1 MEWPVTLGSGE
12 TLTLTVVA
20 ESGREDSL
28 LLNDSA
34 VGHLEAPLQLMEGH
48 SYEYALEKGYSLSAR
63 TGGIVHPS
71 RLKNGQGRI
80 TPGNYVGTLP
90 LEVSDALGT
99 KVGEV
104 LLEVRSYK
112 TSYREDYR
120 HMLEFITERSTALI
134 LQYSSPVTQ
143 NLTVNYDADAETLY
157 QRFAFVQSL
166 LESREFKESVN
177 RVVTMPVTTWRTET
191 VERDIRKAGKMNSSA
206 VRQLASRQNRMALPD
221 GHALRTVMNSIPLR
235 IPVTERRET
244 VDTPENRFVKFALTG
259 FMTFC
264 TDIAERMKADSHA
277 WRQANGLV
285 QTIEGWLSHSL
296 FKEVSQPSVI
306 PLNSPVLQRKE
317 GYREVLRAWL
327 MFDLASK
334 LIWEGGDD
342 VYKAGKRDVAQLYEY
357 WVFFKLLDIME
368 QKFSL
373 APKSL
378 EELIQASENGLSL
391 TLKSGIHTA
400 IKGLYDS
407 GKRKL
412 KLKFSFNRSFSG
424 KKDYPSG
431 GSWTKTMRPDY
442 TLSIWPDGMKEKEA
456 EQQELIV
463 HIHFDAKYRIEN
475 ITQWFESDVEGET
488 AVEKTAGSFKRDDL
502 LKMHAY
508 KDAIRRTGGAY
519 VLYPGT
525 EALARTGFHELV
537 PGLGAFPLRPSADDG
552 SGPLV
557 RFIDDVIAHLLD
569 RASQRERATYH
580 SYAIHK
586 DKPGNAVSEPLPERY
601 GTERAEPVDETF
613 VIVGMCKSQAQ
624 LDWIDKRLLY
634 NARTGTVSGSIELGP
649 QVTGAKYLVVR
660 VTGSD
665 EPNRI
670 YRIERFPDRGVG
682 PKIYSQ
688 DDLLKLKYPESF
700 SAQQYCVFC
709 LSKEVPSELSNCR
722 WDIQSI
728 LEKHGRKGNQ
738 KGVPLAV
745 SLRELMA
752 AKLPDDTHASAPHG

>member
-1 MEWPVTLGSGE
+1 MKWPVTLGTGE
-12 TLTLTVVA
+12 TLMLTIVA
-20 ESGREDSL
+20 ELGRDESL
-28 LLNDSA
+28 LFNESA
-34 VGHLEAPLQLMEGH
+34 ADHLEAPIQLMEGH
-48 SYEYALEKGYSLSAR
+48 GYEYALEDGYSLAAR
-63 TGGIVHPS
+63 TSGIVLPS
-71 RLKNGQGRI
+71 RLKKSQGRI

-90 LEVSDALGT
+90 LEVMDAAGS

-112 TSYREDYR
+112 TTYREDYR
-120 HMLEFITERSTALI
+120 HMLEYITERSTALI

-143 NLTVNYDADAETLY
+143 NLTVNFDADAETLY

-166 LESREFKESVN
+166 LESQEFKESVN
-177 RVVTMPVTTWRTET
+177 RVVTMPVTAWRSET
-191 VERDIRKAGKMNSSA
+191 VERDIRRAGKLNSAA
-206 VRQLASRQNRMALPD
+206 VRQLASRQNRVKLPD
-221 GHALRTVMNSIPLR
+221 GHSLKNIMDSIPLR
-235 IPVTERRET
+235 IPVEERRET

-264 TDIAERMKADSHA
+264 AEIAERMRAETHA
-277 WRQANGLV
+277 WQQANALV

-334 LIWEGGDD
+334 LIWEGGED

-357 WVFFKLLDIME
+357 WVFFKLLDIIG

-378 EELIQASENGLSL
+378 EELIQPSENGLGL
-391 TLKSGIHTA
+391 NLKSGVHTA
-400 IKGLYDS
+400 IKGLYDF

-412 KLKFSFNRSFSG
+412 RVKFSFNRSFSG
-424 KKDYPSG
+424 KNDYPTG

-442 TLSIWPDGMKEKEA
+442 TLSIWPDGLKEKEA
-456 EQQELIV
+456 EEQELIV
-463 HIHFDAKYRIEN
+463 HIHFDAKYKIDS
-475 ITQWFESDVEGET
+475 ITQWFESDVEGEE
-488 AVEKTAGSFKRDDL
+488 AVEKEVGSFKREDL

-552 SGPLV
+552 SKPLV
-557 RFIDDVIAHLLD
+557 NFVDDVIAHLLD
-569 RASQRERATYH
+569 RASQRERSTYH
-580 SYAIHK
+580 NYTIHK
-586 DKPGNAVSEPLPERY
+586 DKPGNVVSEPLPERY
-601 GTERAEPVDETF
+601 GNERAEPVDETF
-613 VIVGMCKSQAQ
+613 VIVGMCKTQKH
-624 LDWIDKRLLY
+624 LDWVDKQLLY
-634 NARTGTVSGSIELGP
+634 NARTGTVAGSIELGP
-649 QVTGAKYLVVR
+649 QITGAKFLVLR
-660 VTGSD
+660 VAGRG
-665 EPNRI
+665 EPSRI
-670 YRIERFPDRGVG
+670 YRIEPFPTRGVG

-688 DDLLKLKYPESF
+688 ENLRKLKYPDSF
-700 SAQQYCVFC
+700 SSEQYCVFR
-709 LSKEVPSELSNCR
+709 LSKEIPTELINCH

-728 LEKHGRKGNQ
+728 LEGHEIKGHQ
-738 KGVPLAV
+738 KGVPLAIN
-745 SLRELMA
+745 LRELMN
-752 AKLPDDTHASAPHG
+752 AKIPVAEDGNA